1 MTEHDIRFRKKETYT
16 YAEVREMLEHAL
28 MERAATVGFFY
39 KTMPR
44 ELFDLY
50 AKKALYALGRYRAQ
64 NKYFETREKGDVM
77 AMVDFLDNFG
87 NGVSSTVDD
96 GNYCVEHDEEHA
108 IVNMDGKCALVLGW
122 ERMGL
127 SPEEVDY
134 LCQITGY
141 GDFGQC
147 EGLGLRGEWLQT
159 SAQPGCANCVL
170 KITKLNGGKP
180 AIEE

>member
-1 MTEHDIRFRKKETYT
+1 MTEKELRFRKKDTYT
-16 YAEVREMLEHAL
+16 YDEVRAMLEHAM
-28 MERAATVGFFY
+28 MERAAVLGFFY
-39 KTMPR
+39 KVMPK
-44 ELFDLY
+44 EVFEPY
-50 AKKALYALGRYRAQ
+50 AKKAMYALGRYRAL
-64 NKYFETREKGDVM
+64 NPYFETREKGDVM
-77 AMVDFLDNFG
+77 AMVDFLDIYG

-108 IVNMDGKCALVLGW
+108 IVNMDGKCALVKSW
-122 ERMGL
+122 ERMGM

-147 EGLGLRGEWLQT
+147 EGLGLKGEWLQT
-159 SAQPGCANCVL
+159 SAQPGCENCIL
-170 KITKLNGGKP
+170 KITKLNGGKL